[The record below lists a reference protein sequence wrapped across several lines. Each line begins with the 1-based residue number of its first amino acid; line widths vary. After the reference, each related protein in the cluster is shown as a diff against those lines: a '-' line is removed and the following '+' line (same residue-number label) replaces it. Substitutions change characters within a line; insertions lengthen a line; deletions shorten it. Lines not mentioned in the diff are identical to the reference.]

1 MIACNESL
9 SGCFNAP
16 IHHQVWPSIQLFHKM
31 IRPDHWF
38 CNYKDESM
46 QLIRF
51 SGSTIHLPKIE
62 YVFIAFFNLIN
73 SKIPKNYEQKK
84 RIIPISRIHCQKN
97 HRNRRLC
104 PVAGGSIVRQHQ
116 CKLEKVQSGQGQIFN
131 HQINNQNGLSAM
143 LMIMP
148 CP

>member
-1 MIACNESL
+1 MKATALHEAAADLWWGRWGFWATMIACNESL

-62 YVFIAFFNLIN
+62 YVFIVFFTKFTN
-73 SKIPKNYEQKK
+73 SY
-84 RIIPISRIHCQKN
+84 
-97 HRNRRLC
+97 
-104 PVAGGSIVRQHQ
+104 
-116 CKLEKVQSGQGQIFN
+116 
-131 HQINNQNGLSAM
+131 
-143 LMIMP
+143 
-148 CP
+148 